1 MTEISIPV
9 GCLFL
14 VISLNVLDRDSVN
27 SDGDK
32 FLVIANERVKL
43 RQNVKF
49 RELKTIVSLIFVLKS
64 EHVTPR

>member
-14 VISLNVLDRDSVN
+14 VISLNVLDRESVN

-32 FLVIANERVKL
+32 FLVITIERVML

-49 RELKTIVSLIFVLKS
+49 RELKTIVSLIFV
-64 EHVTPR
+64 